1 MTALGFGKLHDE
13 RGGAAM
19 KKRLRLGRQAQNFQQ
34 LNDVLI
40 RPIKSVILA
49 VTHGNRPLSVC
60 HQGAAE
66 IGRAE

>member
-1 MTALGFGKLHDE
+1 
-13 RGGAAM
+13 M
-19 KKRLRLGRQAQNFQQ
+19 KKRLRLGRQAQNFRQ

-66 IGRAE
+66 IYRAE